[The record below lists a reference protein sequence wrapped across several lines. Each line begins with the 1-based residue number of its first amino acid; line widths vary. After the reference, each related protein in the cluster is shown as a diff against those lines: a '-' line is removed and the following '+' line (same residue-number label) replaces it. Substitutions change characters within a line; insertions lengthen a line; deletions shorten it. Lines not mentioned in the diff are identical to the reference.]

1 MNAMK
6 RFGAVIG
13 LAAATLLGACTATSA
28 ASARADSTVDASPGY
43 VFSAFGVVST
53 IEHEWQ
59 DSHGAAV
66 GAEVGHAQEGR
77 QRHAMNSYR
86 ITVRMDDGSQRTLR
100 QASSAGF
107 RVGDRVRVGDG
118 ALQWY

>member
-6 RFGAVIG
+6 RFGSVFG
-13 LAAATLLGACTATSA
+13 LAAAVLLGACAATNA

-53 IEHEWQ
+53 IEHEWR
-59 DSHGAAV
+59 DINGAAV
-66 GAEVGHAQEGR
+66 GADLGNTQAGR

>member
-6 RFGAVIG
+6 RFESVFG
-13 LAAATLLGACTATSA
+13 LAAAVLLGACAATNA
-28 ASARADSTVDASPGY
+28 APARAGSTVDASPGY
-43 VFSAFGVVST
+43 VFFAFGVVST
-53 IEHEWQ
+53 IDREWQ
-59 DSHGAAV
+59 DSNGAAV
-66 GAEVGHAQEGR
+66 GADVGHAQEGR
-77 QRHAMNSYR
+77 QRHAMNAYR

-100 QASSAGF
+100 QAISAGF

>member
-6 RFGAVIG
+6 RFGSVFG
-13 LAAATLLGACTATSA
+13 LAAAVLLGACAATNA
-28 ASARADSTVDASPGY
+28 APARADAAVDASPGY

-53 IEHEWQ
+53 IEPEWR
-59 DSHGAAV
+59 DSDGAGV
-66 GAEVGHAQEGR
+66 GADVGHGQEGR

-86 ITVRMDDGSQRTLR
+86 ITVRMDDGSHRTLT